1 MEDLY
6 SIIESIQAERYHV
19 AAERIER
26 RGWMDREWP
35 GDFAGLIAEDV
46 TALYDKVF
54 GMLTATP
61 ADERGALETCERIR
75 VYLHGVELF
84 ADVTDEAEPPPG

>member
-35 GDFAGLIAEDV
+35 GDFTGLIAEDV
-46 TALYDKVF
+46 SALYDEVF
-54 GMLTATP
+54 RMLTATP

-75 VYLHGVELF
+75 VYLHGVELL
-84 ADVTDEAEPPPG
+84 ADVTNEVEPPPG